1 MSRFLCFT
9 TQFENVSNLKLLQY
23 SQSIF
28 KYQYQILEMEE
39 NCQVLMWDKVI
50 SYPLSPRKKRKEKE
64 ELQSSSPTILVTTNP
79 RGVGGSSC
87 ESNMVVV
94 RRKRSVGEIDYIQLH
109 RFIICVV
116 VRYASEETENLPFS
130 VQS

>member
-39 NCQVLMWDKVI
+39 NCQVLMWDKAI

-64 ELQSSSPTILVTTNP
+64 ELQSSSPTIL
-79 RGVGGSSC
+79 VGGSSC

-130 VQS
+130 VQR